1 MRGILRAMLFLVIAA
16 AGVVLV
22 GSALGQW
29 IPEERAPEDVSLL
42 TVGAERITIDVR
54 NAAGVEGLA
63 RNATDHLRGAGFDVV
78 SLGNARDFGSD
89 TTVVIDRVGE
99 TSKAAAVAR
108 ALGVVRVVSEPD
120 SNLFVDVTVR
130 LGSDWSAP
138 PAVEDEPVWESLVGW
153 LRAVG
158 QGR

>member
-1 MRGILRAMLFLVIAA
+1 MRGILRATLFLVVAA

-22 GSALGQW
+22 GSGVGQW
-29 IPEERAPEDVSLL
+29 IPEERAPEDLSLP
-42 TVGAERITIDVR
+42 TVGENRITVDVR

-63 RNATDHLRGAGFDVV
+63 RSATDHLRGAGFDVV
-78 SLGNARDFGSD
+78 SLGNAQTFGSD

-99 TSKAAAVAR
+99 ASKAAQVAS
-108 ALGVVRVVSEPD
+108 ALGVARVVSQPD

-130 LGSDWSAP
+130 LGSDWATP
-138 PAVEDEPVWESLVGW
+138 EAVDDGATWHPLVDW
-153 LRAVG
+153 LCTLG

>member
-1 MRGILRAMLFLVIAA
+1 MRGILRATLFLFVAA

-22 GSALGQW
+22 GSGVGQW
-29 IPEERAPEDVSLL
+29 IPEDRAPEDLSLL
-42 TVGAERITIDVR
+42 TVGEDRVTVDVR

-78 SLGNARDFGSD
+78 SLGNARTFGSD
-89 TTVVIDRVGE
+89 TTLVIDRVGE

-108 ALGVVRVVSEPD
+108 ALGIARVVSQPD

-130 LGSDWSAP
+130 LGADWSAP
-138 PAVEDEPVWESLVGW
+138 QAEDEAVWTPLVDW
-153 LRAVG
+153 LRTLG

>member
-1 MRGILRAMLFLVIAA
+1 MRGILRATLFLLVAA

-22 GSALGQW
+22 GSRVWHW
-29 IPEERAPEDVSLL
+29 IPEDRAPQDVSLL
-42 TVGAERITIDVR
+42 TPGEDRVTVDVR

-63 RNATDHLRGAGFDVV
+63 RSATDHLRGAGFDVV
-78 SLGNARDFGSD
+78 SLGNARTFGSD
-89 TTVVIDRVGE
+89 TTLVIDRVGE

-108 ALGVVRVVSEPD
+108 ALGVARVVSQPD

-138 PAVEDEPVWESLVGW
+138 QVEDEAAWAPLVDW
-153 LRAVG
+153 LRTLG